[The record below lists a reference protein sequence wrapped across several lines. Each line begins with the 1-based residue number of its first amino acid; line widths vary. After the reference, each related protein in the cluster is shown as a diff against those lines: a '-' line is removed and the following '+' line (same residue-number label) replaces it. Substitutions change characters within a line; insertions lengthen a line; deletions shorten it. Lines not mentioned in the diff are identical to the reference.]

1 MLGVAFHLKSIT
13 PLTTEQF
20 DGRFVSREFVC
31 GQQINGI
38 DFFQRAL
45 SVSTK
50 QPQAVHLVTKEIQTI
65 RQFAAHR
72 EQI

>member
-1 MLGVAFHLKSIT
+1 MLGVAFYLKRIT
-13 PLTTEQF
+13 PLTTEQL

-45 SVSTK
+45 SVSIK
-50 QPQAVHLVTKEIQTI
+50 QTQAVDFVIKEIQTI